1 MTMHLIRGAN
11 SLNTR
16 KPKRKLTKGRINELQ
31 LAWRTHNKQMKQSG
45 NHDLRYDT
53 FEEYLDYCHGKVK
66 VKKEFK
72 AYEPN
77 TTYRRETPHYP
88 SSSLPAPNKH
98 APGKSAGRSERQQ
111 YTGDLVIGIA
121 TMHKSNAVP
130 VMRGTEQAKEISRM
144 GR

>member
-16 KPKRKLTKGRINELQ
+16 KPKRKLTKARINQLQ
-31 LAWRTHNKQMKQSG
+31 LAWRAHNKHMKQSG

-53 FEEYLDYCHGKVK
+53 FDEYLDYCHGKVK
-66 VKKEFK
+66 LKKEFK
-72 AYEPN
+72 SYEPN
-77 TTYRRETPHYP
+77 TAYRRETPYYP
-88 SSSLPAPNKH
+88 SSSLPAPDKH
-98 APGKSAGRSERQQ
+98 APGKSAGRSERPE

-144 GR
+144 GK